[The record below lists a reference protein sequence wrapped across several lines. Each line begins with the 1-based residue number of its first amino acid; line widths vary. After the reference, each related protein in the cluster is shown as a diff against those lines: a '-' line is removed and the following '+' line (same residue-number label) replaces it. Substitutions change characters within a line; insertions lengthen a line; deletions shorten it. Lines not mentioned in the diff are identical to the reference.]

1 MVEMEYVMLLTSF
14 LLIIGPKLASTCK
27 EPGNPMSNMKRN
39 DLSAFFKPCT
49 QKEIVN
55 IVLSLK
61 NGKSPGFDEIDAVPV
76 KRVIHILCVPLCA
89 IFNLSLTVGIV
100 PDSLKIAK
108 VTPIYKSGTKDDMS
122 NYRPISVLPLF
133 SKNS

>member
-1 MVEMEYVMLLTSF
+1 
-14 LLIIGPKLASTCK
+14 
-27 EPGNPMSNMKRN
+27 MSNMKRN

-49 QKEIVN
+49 QKEIVD
-55 IVLSLK
+55 IVLSFK

-89 IFNLSLTVGIV
+89 IFNLSLTLGIV

-108 VTPIYKSGTKDDMS
+108 VTPVYKSGTKEDVS

-133 SKNS
+133 SKVLERCVFNRVIKILDKCNIIIDNQFGFRPKYF